1 MQSDTMTLSSKGPIR
16 PVPRLVG
23 PAQHVSEM
31 IQTWPGIIAATHWDL
46 YDNKKINGADFYVGQ
61 NELGHI
67 HLDGEIHLATTKPLR
82 MALIAAGL
90 AEPFPWYDSWV
101 QFRITD
107 ELSAN
112 HGAWLFNLNYDR
124 LMGMPME
131 TLMMR
136 IQSK

>member
-1 MQSDTMTLSSKGPIR
+1 MQTDTKTLASKGPMQ

-23 PAQHVSEM
+23 PAQRVSEL
-31 IQTWPGIIAATHWDL
+31 IQTWPDIIAATHWDL

-67 HLDGEIHLATTKPLR
+67 HLDGDIHLATTKQLR
-82 MALIAAGL
+82 AALISAGL

-107 ELSAN
+107 DLSIK
-112 HGAWLFNLNYDR
+112 HGAWLFKLNYDR
-124 LMGMPME
+124 LMGMPLE
-131 TLMMR
+131 TVLTC
-136 IQSK
+136 IKAG